1 MPSRERRLERASWL
15 MQRDLQQ
22 LGDDLRNARLD
33 AGLTLREVGRQV
45 GVSPATVLALERAHP
60 PGPRPELLS
69 RHAAAVGLRA
79 RIKVYPDGDPI
90 RDAPSIRLISAF
102 RARLRANHRFRPE
115 VPVSDVPG
123 DMRAWDGVL
132 ELTGCDCATEF
143 VTRFHD
149 CQAQLRAF
157 ELKLRDGSVDRLIV
171 VVMATHANR
180 RALDSARDVVAA
192 AFPVQ
197 TRQVMAALA
206 AGRDPGADGIVLLG
220 LPARDAQAVTA
231 RA

>member
-1 MPSRERRLERASWL
+1 

-45 GVSPATVLALERAHP
+45 GVCAATVLALERARL
-60 PGPRPELLS
+60 PGPRPEMLS

-90 RDAPSIRLISAF
+90 RDAPSTRLIGAF
-102 RARLRANHRFRPE
+102 RARLRSNPRFRPE
-115 VPVSDVPG
+115 VPVSVTPG

-132 ELTGCDCATEF
+132 DLSGCDCATEF

-157 ELKLRDGSVDRLIV
+157 ELKLRDGSVDRLV
-171 VVMATHANR
+171 VVVLASHSNR
-180 RALDSARDVVAA
+180 RALRAARDIVSA
-192 AFPVQ
+192 AFPLR
-197 TRQVMAALA
+197 TRQVMAALVV
-206 AGRDPGADGIVLLG
+206 GRDPGANGIVLLS
-220 LPARDAQAVTA
+220 LPPRDAQGGTA